1 MKKVQV
7 GLGLLIGS
15 AAVLAVMGLAF
26 GEAFCRACPWNASMY
41 GSGSHGLFTR
51 MALWNGV
58 GLVLGYGAYRL
69 GWRRWL
75 LAAPFIMVGW
85 IGLMAYAATQP
96 LINGRWGWVSLG
108 CISVNVFDLLP
119 FVLAL
124 VGAWVARKMRL
135 SALAATLMA
144 GFVVLYA
151 PCVNILTN
159 PNRLAYVKAA
169 LTQETVPDDPHAL
182 ACSYLQKQSV
192 GAIRA
197 SKWFGRAEINLKYI
211 PEGPTT
217 TMPAVASALFGKW
230 YLAVLGLVLGAM
242 AAGFA
247 LTGAMQK
254 DESLKAFTEIF
265 GLGTVGCAVMS
276 CLGVLG
282 IVPILHLCVPLASFG
297 GFTALLVWVGLG
309 ALFSQPG
316 ETTAE
321 TSQP

>member
-1 MKKVQV
+1 MKKIQV
-7 GLGLLIGS
+7 GLLIGS

-26 GEAFCRACPWNASMY
+26 GEAFCGACPWNASMY

-119 FVLAL
+119 LVLAL

-135 SALAATLMA
+135 SALAATLMV
-144 GFVVLYA
+144 GFVVLSA

-159 PNRLAYVKAA
+159 PNRLAYVKAV
-169 LTQETVPDDPHAL
+169 LTQEAVPDDPHAL
-182 ACSYLQKQSV
+182 AYSYLQNQSV
-192 GAIRA
+192 GAVKA
-197 SKWFGRAEINLKYI
+197 SKWFGRAEINLKDI

-247 LTGAMQK
+247 LTGVMQK
-254 DESLKAFTEIF
+254 DESLKAFTVIF
-265 GLGTVGCAVMS
+265 GLGTVGCSVMS

-297 GFTALLVWVGLG
+297 GFTALFVWVGLG
-309 ALFSQPG
+309 ALFSQPD

>member
-1 MKKVQV
+1 MKKVRI
-7 GLGLLIGS
+7 GLLIGS

-26 GEAFCRACPWNASMY
+26 VAAFCRACPWNASMY

-75 LAAPFIMVGW
+75 FAAPFIMVGW

-124 VGAWVARKMRL
+124 VGAWGAKKMRL
-135 SALAATLMA
+135 STLSATLMV

-151 PCVNILTN
+151 PCVNILAN
-159 PNRLAYVKAA
+159 PNRLAYVKAV
-169 LTQETVPDDPHAL
+169 LTQEAVPDDPHAL
-182 ACSYLQKQSV
+182 AYSYLQKQSAE
-192 GAIRA
+192 AIRA

-254 DESLKAFTEIF
+254 DESLKAFTVIF

-309 ALFSQPG
+309 ALFSHPG

>member
-1 MKKVQV
+1 MKKIQV
-7 GLGLLIGS
+7 GLLIGS

-182 ACSYLQKQSV
+182 AYSYLQKQSAE
-192 GAIRA
+192 AIRA

-265 GLGTVGCAVMS
+265 GLGIVGCAVMS

-309 ALFSQPG
+309 ALFSQAG

>member
-26 GEAFCRACPWNASMY
+26 VAEFCRACPWNASMY
-41 GSGSHGLFTR
+41 GSGSHGLFVR

-135 SALAATLMA
+135 SALAATMMV
-144 GFVVLYA
+144 GFVVLSA

-159 PNRLAYVKAA
+159 PNRLAYVKAV
-169 LTQETVPDDPHAL
+169 LTQEAVPDDPHAL

-230 YLAVLGLVLGAM
+230 YLAVLGLVLGVM

-247 LTGAMQK
+247 LTVVMQK
-254 DESLKAFTEIF
+254 DESLKAFTALL
-265 GLGTVGCAVMS
+265 GLGTVGCAMMS

-297 GFTALLVWVGLG
+297 GFTALLMWVGLG
-309 ALFSQPG
+309 VLFSQPG